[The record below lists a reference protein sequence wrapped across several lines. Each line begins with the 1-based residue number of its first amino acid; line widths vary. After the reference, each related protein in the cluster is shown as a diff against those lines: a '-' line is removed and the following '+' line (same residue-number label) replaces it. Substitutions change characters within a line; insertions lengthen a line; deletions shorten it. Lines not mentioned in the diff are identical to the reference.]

1 MCVSAEFFTLD
12 GQPRTMS
19 CDSTGIT
26 EEQLCHIGGVASSVP
41 LKDFTI
47 HGGSSRSLSSPASF
61 PKSPQR
67 PDSILSSYRFDSYP
81 EGPR

>member
-1 MCVSAEFFTLD
+1 
-12 GQPRTMS
+12 MS

-47 HGGSSRSLSSPASF
+47 HGGTIHSPPASF
-61 PKSPQR
+61 KMFDS
-67 PDSILSSYRFDSYP
+67 PDSYLFSSRFDSYL
-81 EGPR
+81 EGSCKHGESACV